1 MSNSLKR
8 YIKLREHLPN
18 TRGIQM
24 PPEDYL
30 AKTDQT
36 LLPDAKSINIDED
49 GYIATGRGRD
59 RRLPALMVLGDST
72 IENYWISERNRIA
85 AVLENKFSDEY
96 IELNA
101 LNAGVSGA
109 NLLHS
114 LGVLLTKGLAEKL
127 IGIIYC
133 GGPIDTFYCSIENTY
148 WTSYAAFSPIV
159 TAEGRD
165 SALPEQGKLDF
176 EARNRLMATMKA
188 IADIH
193 DVPLWIT
200 TFHCRQAPYEF
211 FSDKTDAWGAQLR
224 MNKMINAATRRFCEK
239 TGSNLIDLERIFF
252 GRDELLYDNFHLNET
267 GCPEVADTIFKAIR
281 LSVRI

>member
-18 TRGIQM
+18 TREIQT

-30 AKTDQT
+30 RKTDDT
-36 LLPDAKSINIDED
+36 LSSEAKSINIDED
-49 GYIATGRGRD
+49 GYIASGRGRD
-59 RRLPALMVLGDST
+59 RSLPALLILGDST
-72 IENYWISERNRIA
+72 VENYWISEPKRIA
-85 AVLENKFSDEY
+85 AVLEAKFFEES

-114 LGVLLTKGLAEKL
+114 LGVLLTKGLAERL
-127 IGIIYC
+127 VGIIYC
-133 GGPIDTFYCSIENTY
+133 GGPIDAFYCSIESTY
-148 WTSYAAFSPIV
+148 WTSYSAFIPIV

-165 SALPEQGKLDF
+165 SAVPEQGRLDF
-176 EARNRLMATMKA
+176 ESRNKLMATMKA

-200 TFHCRQAPYEF
+200 TYHCRQEPYEF
-211 FSDKTDAWGAQLR
+211 FADKADAWGAQLR
-224 MNKMINAATRRFCEK
+224 MNKTINAATRRFCEK

-252 GRDELLYDNFHLNET
+252 GRDELLYDNFHLNEA
-267 GCPEVADTIFKAIR
+267 GCPEVADTIFEAIR
-281 LSVRI
+281 LGVRI